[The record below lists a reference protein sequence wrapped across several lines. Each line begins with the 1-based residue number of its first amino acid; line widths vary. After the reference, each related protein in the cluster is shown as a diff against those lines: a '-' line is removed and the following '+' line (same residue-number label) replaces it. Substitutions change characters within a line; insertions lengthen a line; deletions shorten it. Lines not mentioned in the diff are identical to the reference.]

1 MMKKYLLFVGITLYC
16 ATLFAQNWQNKIDE
30 ALKIEAQSGSQVEFL
45 ILLEA
50 QADVSKASLLKTK
63 TEKAQYVFQQLKA
76 TAQKTQQNVIGILE
90 ANDAEYNA
98 LYIVNLIRAKGD
110 LLLIQQI
117 ASLPEVVKIAPNP
130 IVHFNFPEEESTG
143 IELRNPV
150 EWGIARIKADSVWA
164 MGIEGKGVVVGG
176 QDTGYDW
183 QHPSLAQKYRGYN
196 EGLFNH
202 NYNWHDAIKS
212 AIETGENPC
221 GLDTKAPCD
230 DNRHGTHTMG
240 TMVGQDKFNNIGVA
254 PQAQW
259 IGCRNMDRGAG
270 TPFTY
275 LECFEWFLAPTD
287 LNNNNPRPD
296 QAPHVIANS
305 WGCPP
310 SEGCNETNFDIL
322 RIAVDHLKASGVV
335 VVVSAG
341 NTGRSGCGS
350 IKDPAAIYENS
361 FTVGASNIKDT
372 IASFSSI
379 GPVLVDGSGRLKPD
393 VVAPGVNI
401 RSAVL
406 NGGYQ
411 TFSGTS
417 MSGPHVAGAV
427 ALIIAANPE
436 LAGQVEVIEN
446 ILEQTAI
453 PVQTALN
460 CGNVSGQTVPNN
472 IYGYGRIDV
481 LAAVQAAQQFS
492 DVKNINL
499 TAWISIYPNPFQD
512 ELVLQNTKGIDSE
525 LSLFDVQGRLILQHR
540 WNSNLL
546 GINTQHLA
554 SGYYFYRIKS
564 NLGVQSGKLV
574 K

>member
-1 MMKKYLLFVGITLYC
+1 M
-16 ATLFAQNWQNKIDE
+16 
-30 ALKIEAQSGSQVEFL
+30 
-45 ILLEA
+45 
-50 QADVSKASLLKTK
+50 
-63 TEKAQYVFQQLKA
+63 
-76 TAQKTQQNVIGILE
+76 
-90 ANDAEYNA
+90 
-98 LYIVNLIRAKGD
+98 
-110 LLLIQQI
+110 
-117 ASLPEVVKIAPNP
+117 
-130 IVHFNFPEEESTG
+130 
-143 IELRNPV
+143 ELRNPV

-164 MGIEGKGVVVGG
+164 IGIEGKDVVVGG

-183 QHPSLAQKYRGYN
+183 KHPSLEKKYRGYN

-202 NYNWHDAIKS
+202 NYNWHDAIKTP
-212 AIETGENPC
+212 IEAGENPC
-221 GLDTKAPCD
+221 GLNTKAPCD

-287 LNNNNPRPD
+287 LNGENPRPA

-322 RIAVDHLKASGVV
+322 RIAVDNLKASGIV

-350 IKDPAAIYENS
+350 IKDPAAIYDNS
-361 FTVGASNIKDT
+361 FTVGATNMEDT

-379 GPVLVDGSGRLKPD
+379 GPITVDGSGRLKPD

-417 MSGPHVAGAV
+417 MSGPHVAGVV

-436 LAGQVEVIEN
+436 LAGQVELIET
-446 ILEQTAI
+446 ILAQTAR
-453 PVQTALN
+453 PLQAAVN
-460 CGNVSGQTVPNN
+460 CGDISGQAIPNN
-472 IYGYGRIDV
+472 IYGYGRIDA
-481 LAAVQAAQQFS
+481 LAAVQAAQQLS
-492 DVKNINL
+492 TVKD
-499 TAWISIYPNPFQD
+499 TASPNWISVYPNPFQNN
-512 ELVLQNTKGIDSE
+512 LIFQNSQNVDSE
-525 LSLFDVQGRLILQHR
+525 LFLFDVQGKLLLQQR
-540 WNSNLL
+540 WSSNLL
-546 GINTQHLA
+546 EINTQYLPN
-554 SGYYFYRIKS
+554 GCYFYRIKS
-564 NLGVQSGKLV
+564 DWGVQSGKLV

>member
-1 MMKKYLLFVGITLYC
+1 MKKYLLFVGITLYY
-16 ATLFAQNWQNKIDE
+16 ATAFAQNWQSKIDE
-30 ALKIEAQSGSQVEFL
+30 ALKTEAQSGSQIEFL
-45 ILLEA
+45 ILLKA
-50 QADVSKASLLKTK
+50 QADVSQAALLKTK

-76 TAQKTQQNVIGILE
+76 TAQKTQQRVIATLE
-90 ANDAEYNA
+90 ANNADYNA
-98 LYIVNLIRAKGD
+98 LYIVNLIRTKGD
-110 LLLIQQI
+110 LSLIQQI
-117 ASLPEVVKIAPNP
+117 ASLPEVAKIAPNP
-130 IVHFNFPEEESTG
+130 TVHFNFPEEEANA
-143 IELRNPV
+143 IELRNTV
-150 EWGIARIKADSVWA
+150 EWGIARIKADSAWA

-202 NYNWHDAIKS
+202 NYNWHDAIKTP
-212 AIETGENPC
+212 IEMGENPC

-361 FTVGASNIKDT
+361 FTVGASNMEDT

-427 ALIIAANPE
+427 ALIIAASPE

-453 PVQTALN
+453 SIQTALN
-460 CGNVSGQTVPNN
+460 CGNVSGQAIPNN
-472 IYGYGRIDV
+472 VYGYGRIDA
-481 LAAVQAAQQFS
+481 LAAVRAAQQLS
-492 DVKNINL
+492 NVKNVSL
-499 TAWISIYPNPFQD
+499 TAWISIYPNPFED
-512 ELVLQNTKGIDSE
+512 KLILQNTKSIDSE
-525 LSLFDVQGRLILQHR
+525 LLLFDVQGRLILQQR
-540 WNSNLL
+540 WNSSSLE
-546 GINTQHLA
+546 INTQHLA
-554 SGYYFYRIKS
+554 SGCYFYHIKS
-564 NLGVQSGKLV
+564 DFGVQSGKLV